1 MAAQARF
8 RLFKNEGLCPLNA
21 LGYEPIWN
29 VL

>member
-8 RLFKNEGLCPLNA
+8 LLAKNEGLCPLNP
-21 LGYEPIWN
+21 LECESIWN